1 MSKYKALIGLE
12 MHCQISNTNTKVFSS
27 AKNGYSEDA
36 NIYVQGVDMGF
47 PGTLPVVNK
56 EAVKKAIMMS
66 MMLNCT
72 QPEYLYFE
80 RKNYYY
86 PDLPKGYQ
94 ITQDTKPAPIGI
106 NGEVEYLFNG
116 EVRKARIDNIHLE
129 EDTALQSH
137 LPDCTLLDYNRAG
150 IPLLEM
156 VTAPSF
162 HSSDEAVAFLET
174 IRSMYQYA
182 DISEADPKKGQVR
195 CDVNIS
201 IMDEDA
207 DESNP
212 ENWGTKVEIKGVNSF
227 ASVAAVINCE
237 IARQIELKEN
247 GTYDE
252 MEQQTRRYDEESN
265 TTKFMRSKQD
275 AIDYRY
281 FVEPN
286 IPKIKLDKDWLEE
299 IRKEIPRLRNER
311 MKQYIEEYGIKSVD
325 ADTLTKDKAI
335 SDYFETLIDNGVQ
348 PVDAANWMNT
358 IVLGSINKLSVSI
371 DEFFIKSDTLAEL
384 IKMTYSDKISKN
396 QAKNAL
402 YEAVD
407 TGKDPLE
414 IIKSSGIEQMQNDGE
429 LVNIINKILDS
440 NSAQLNDYLTKG
452 LSNIIN
458 YFLGQIMKE
467 TKGKA
472 NPARAMELLKI
483 EIEKRK

>member
-1 MSKYKALIGLE
+1 MKYKALIGLE

-36 NIYVQGVDMGF
+36 NIYVQPVDMGF

-56 EAVKKAIMMS
+56 EAVKKALMMS

-86 PDLPKGYQ
+86 PDLPKGFQ
-94 ITQDTKPAPIGI
+94 ITQDTKPAPIGVG
-106 NGEVEYLFNG
+106 GEVEYLYNG
-116 EVRKARIDNIHLE
+116 EFKKAKIDNIHLE

-150 IPLLEM
+150 IPLLEL
-156 VTAPSF
+156 VTEPSF
-162 HSSDEAVAFLET
+162 HSSSEAVAFLES

-182 DISEADPKKGQVR
+182 GISDADPKKGQVR

-227 ASVAAVINCE
+227 GMVASVIDCE

-281 FVEPN
+281 FIEPN
-286 IPKIKLDKDWLEE
+286 IPKMKIDSSWLDE
-299 IRKEIPRLRNER
+299 IRKEIPRLKNER
-311 MKQYIEEYGIKSVD
+311 IKKYIDEYGIKLID
-325 ADTLTKDKAI
+325 AEVLTKEKAI
-335 SDYFETLIDNGVQ
+335 SDYFESLIDNEIK

-358 IVLGSINKLSVSI
+358 IILGSINKLSVSI
-371 DEFFIKSDTLAEL
+371 DEFFIKPNTLAEL
-384 IKMTYSDKISKN
+384 IKMTYSGKISKN

-407 TGKDPLE
+407 TSKDPLE
-414 IIKSSGIEQMQNDGE
+414 IIKSSGIEQMQNDDE
-429 LVNIINKILDS
+429 LIGIINSILDNNPS
-440 NSAQLNDYLTKG
+440 QLDDYLNKG

-458 YFLGQIMKE
+458 YFLGQVMKE

-472 NPARAMELLKI
+472 NPAKAMELLKQ
-483 EIEKRK
+483 EIDKRK

>member
-12 MHCQISNTNTKVFSS
+12 MHCQISTTNSKVFSS
-27 AKNGYSEDA
+27 AKNGYSEEA
-36 NIYVQGVDMGF
+36 NVYVQPVDMGF

-56 EAVKKAIMMS
+56 EAVKKALMMS
-66 MMLNCT
+66 MILNCS

-94 ITQDTKPAPIGI
+94 ITQDTKPAPIGVG
-106 NGEVEYLFNG
+106 GEVEYLYNG
-116 EVRKARIDNIHLE
+116 EFKKAKIDNIHLE

-162 HSSDEAVAFLET
+162 HSAEEAIAFLET

-182 DISEADPKKGQVR
+182 NISEADPKKGQVR

-201 IMDEDA
+201 IMDENA
-207 DESNP
+207 DEENP
-212 ENWGTKVEIKGVNSF
+212 ANWGTKVEIKGVNSF
-227 ASVAAVINCE
+227 GMVASVINCE

-247 GTYDE
+247 GTYNE
-252 MEQQTRRYDEESN
+252 MEQQTRRYDEETNS
-265 TTKFMRSKQD
+265 TKFMRSKQN

-286 IPKIKLDKDWLEE
+286 IPKIKIDKFWLEE
-299 IRKEIPRLRNER
+299 IKKEIPILRNER
-311 MKQYIEEYGIKSVD
+311 IKKYIGEYGIKPID
-325 ADTLTKDKAI
+325 ADTLTKEKNIA
-335 SDYFETLIDNGVQ
+335 DYFESLVSEGVK
-348 PVDAANWMNT
+348 PIDAANWMNT
-358 IVLGSINKLSVSI
+358 IVLGAINKLSVSI
-371 DEFFIKSDTLAEL
+371 NDLFIKPNTLSEL
-384 IKMTYSDKISKN
+384 IKMVYCEKISKN
-396 QAKNAL
+396 QAKNAF
-402 YEAVD
+402 YGAVD
-407 TGKDPLE
+407 TGKNPLE
-414 IIKSSGIEQMQNDGE
+414 IIKSSGIEQMQNDEE
-429 LVNIINKILDS
+429 LVVIINKILDS
-440 NSAQLNDYLTKG
+440 NPSQLNDYVTKG

-472 NPARAMELLKI
+472 NPAKAMELLKG

>member
-12 MHCQISNTNTKVFSS
+12 MHCQISNTNSKVFSS

-36 NIYVQGVDMGF
+36 NIYVEAVDMGF

-56 EAVKKAIMMS
+56 EAVKKALMMS
-66 MMLNCT
+66 MMLKCS

-94 ITQDTKPAPIGI
+94 ITQDTKPSPIGI

-116 EVRKARIDNIHLE
+116 ETRVAKIDNIHLE

-162 HSSDEAVAFLET
+162 HSAEEAIAFLET
-174 IRSMYQYA
+174 IRSMYRYA
-182 DISEADPKKGQVR
+182 GISEADPKKGQVR

-201 IMDEDA
+201 IMDEDL
-207 DESNP
+207 DENNP
-212 ENWGTKVEIKGVNSF
+212 ANWGTKVEIKGVNSF
-227 ASVAAVINCE
+227 GTVAAVINSE
-237 IARQIELKEN
+237 VARQIKLKET
-247 GTYDE
+247 GEYDE
-252 MEQQTRRYDEESN
+252 MEQQTRRYDEETNS
-265 TTKFMRSKQD
+265 TKFMRSKQD

-286 IPKIKLDKDWLEE
+286 IPKIKIDKSWLEE
-299 IRKEIPRLRNER
+299 IRKEIPILKFER
-311 MKQYIEEYGIKSVD
+311 MKKYIDEYGIKLVD
-325 ADTLTKDKAI
+325 ADTLTKEKDV
-335 SDYFETLIDNGVQ
+335 SDYFENLVNAGVK
-348 PVDAANWMNT
+348 PIDAANWMNT
-358 IVLGSINKLSVSI
+358 IILGSINKLSVSI
-371 DEFFIKSDTLAEL
+371 KDFFIEPRTLAEL
-384 IKMTYSDKISKN
+384 IKMVYEEKISKN

-407 TGKDPLE
+407 SGKDPLE
-414 IIKSSGIEQMQNDGE
+414 IIKSSGIEQMQNDDE
-429 LVNIINKILDS
+429 LISIINDIL
-440 NSAQLNDYLTKG
+440 NANPAQLKDYLTKG

-458 YFLGQIMKE
+458 YFLGQVMKE
-467 TKGKA
+467 TKGRA
-472 NPARAMELLKI
+472 NPAKAMELLKN

>member
-1 MSKYKALIGLE
+1 MNKYKALIGLE
-12 MHCQISNTNTKVFSS
+12 MHCQISNTNSKVFSS

-36 NIYVQGVDMGF
+36 NVYVQGVDMGF

-56 EAVKKAIMMS
+56 EAVKKALMMS

-94 ITQDTKPAPIGI
+94 ITQDTKPSPIGI
-106 NGEVEYLFNG
+106 GGEVEYFFEK
-116 EVRKARIDNIHLE
+116 EVKRAKIDNIHLE

-137 LPDCTLLDYNRAG
+137 LPECSLLDYNRSG
-150 IPLLEM
+150 IPLLEL
-156 VTAPSF
+156 VTAPAF

-182 DISEADPKKGQVR
+182 GISEADPKKGQVR
-195 CDVNIS
+195 CDVNVS
-201 IMDEDA
+201 IMDADA
-207 DESNP
+207 DEENP
-212 ENWGTKVEIKGVNSF
+212 DNWGTKVEIKGVNSF
-227 ASVAAVINCE
+227 GTVKAVIDCE

-252 MEQQTRRYDEESN
+252 MEQQTRRYDEETNS
-265 TTKFMRSKQD
+265 TKFMRSKQD

-286 IPKIKLDKDWLEE
+286 IPRIKIDKEWLED
-299 IRKEIPRLRNER
+299 IRKEIPRLRNAR
-311 MKQYIEEYGIKSVD
+311 MKTYIEEYGIKPID
-325 ADTLTKDKAI
+325 ADTLTKEKST
-335 SDYFETLIDNGVQ
+335 SDYFESIISNGVK

-358 IVLGSINKLSVSI
+358 IILGSINKLSI
-371 DEFFIKSDTLAEL
+371 TINEFFIKPETIAEL
-384 IKMTYSDKISKN
+384 IKMTYSGKISKN

-407 TGKDPLE
+407 TNKNPLD
-414 IIKSSGIEQMQNDGE
+414 IISESGIEQMQNDDE
-429 LVNIINKILDS
+429 LLDIINKILDANPS
-440 NSAQLNDYLTKG
+440 QVDDYLNKG

-458 YFLGQIMKE
+458 YFLGQVMKE

-472 NPARAMELLKI
+472 NPAHAMELLKQ